1 MPKSTTRSYV
11 GQNSRDSVKC
21 LSITQRN
28 DQLPG
33 MAHWLPTVAGS
44 AEDAGMEPA
53 AGFRVKAS
61 IPTTD
66 PRSSHVSD
74 GAP

>member
-1 MPKSTTRSYV
+1 
-11 GQNSRDSVKC
+11 
-21 LSITQRN
+21 
-28 DQLPG
+28 

-53 AGFRVKAS
+53 AGLRVKAS

>member
-1 MPKSTTRSYV
+1 
-11 GQNSRDSVKC
+11 
-21 LSITQRN
+21 
-28 DQLPG
+28 
-33 MAHWLPTVAGS
+33 MAHWLPTVAGP

-66 PRSSHVSD
+66 PRSSDVSD